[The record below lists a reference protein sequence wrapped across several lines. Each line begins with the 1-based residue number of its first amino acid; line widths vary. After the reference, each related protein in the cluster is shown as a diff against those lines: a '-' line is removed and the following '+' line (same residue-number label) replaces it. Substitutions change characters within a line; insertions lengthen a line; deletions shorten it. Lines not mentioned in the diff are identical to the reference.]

1 MCVATAHQPMCR
13 HGVYV
18 ISATK
23 QTLAPASKSRKLR
36 LREVKELI
44 QGHPAGDWLQS
55 QGSDPGLS
63 GSKNRVLSSR
73 LH

>member
-1 MCVATAHQPMCR
+1 MCVATAYQPMCR
-13 HGVYV
+13 HSVYI

-55 QGSDPGLS
+55 QDSNAGLS

-73 LH
+73 PH